1 MIVKLPAEILFASG
15 SAQLSEAGHAPLK
28 ELAGVLKQ
36 FPDRRFMVA
45 GHTDNVPIGPSNFK
59 SNWELSTARAV
70 TVTEFLASSGVNP
83 SRLTAAGYS
92 EYDPI
97 RPNATEAGRSE
108 NRRIEIVLL
117 PNVNEISALSKAA
130 ATANTPKAA
139 PKPSN

>member
-1 MIVKLPAEILFASG
+1 
-15 SAQLSEAGHAPLK
+15 LK

-45 GHTDNVPIGPSNFK
+45 GHTDNIPIGPSNFK

-83 SRLTAAGYS
+83 GRLTAAGYS

-117 PNVNEISALSKAA
+117 PNVNEISGLAKAA
-130 ATANTPKAA
+130 ASANGVASAGAKAP